1 VGHSFVHVLCD
12 ALVVLSPVV
21 SLFLAEVQ
29 AMKLL
34 TRYLRRE
41 IYASIALVFG
51 ALIMLFA
58 LLDLI
63 NELNSMGRGD
73 YKLGYVLLFVT
84 LTIPGHVYELFPV
97 AVLIGTIF
105 AMVQMAANSELT
117 VYRSSGVSLKQMIV
131 ALLKIGAPLV
141 VLCFLCGEFVAPP
154 SERLAQQ
161 TKLRAQNLQVSA
173 KEFRSGVW
181 VKDERSFVNVK
192 GMLPDTSLMGVS
204 IFEFDDS
211 YHLRSIISAEHA
223 TYLDEQR
230 WSLEGVRQTNFD
242 KQSANIS
249 ASVDNKPLAEW
260 RSTLNPDILSVLL
273 VVPEQMSAW
282 HLRQYTEHLRD
293 NHQKTTRYEIA
304 MWNKLVYPFAVLVM
318 MLLALPFSAYQ
329 RRTGG
334 ISGKIFMG
342 IVLGLSFHFIGR
354 LFANV
359 GALNEWSP
367 LLSATA
373 MSWLFLALALGMLW
387 RTERR

>member
-1 VGHSFVHVLCD
+1 
-12 ALVVLSPVV
+12 
-21 SLFLAEVQ
+21 
-29 AMKLL
+29 MRLL
-34 TRYLRRE
+34 TRYLSRE
-41 IYASIALVFG
+41 IYFSVALVFA
-51 ALIMLFA
+51 ALLMLFA

-73 YKLGYVLLFVT
+73 YRLGYVLLFVA

-117 VYRSSGVSLKQMIV
+117 VYRSSGVSLKQMIK
-131 ALLKIGAPLV
+131 ALLRIGAPLV
-141 VLCFLCGEFVAPP
+141 ILCFLIGEFVAPP
-154 SERLAQQ
+154 SERMAQQ
-161 TKLRAQNLQVSA
+161 LRLKAQNAQVSL

-181 VKDERSFVNVK
+181 VKDERSFINVK
-192 GMLPDTSLMGVS
+192 SVLPDTSLLDVS
-204 IFEFDDS
+204 IYEFDER

-223 TYLDEQR
+223 EYLEESR
-230 WSLEGVRQTNFD
+230 WRLEGIRETRFERQGAVT
-242 KQSANIS
+242 
-249 ASVDNKPLAEW
+249 DNRPEAEW
-260 RSTLNPDILSVLL
+260 RSSLNPDILSVLL

-282 HLRQYTEHLRD
+282 NLFQYTSHLRE
-293 NHQKTTRYEIA
+293 NHQKTARYEIA

-329 RRTGG
+329 RREGG

-342 IVLGLSFHFIGR
+342 IVLGLSFHFVGR
-354 LFANV
+354 LFANM
-359 GALNEWSP
+359 GALNDWSP

-373 MSWLFLALALGMLW
+373 MSWMFLGLAMWMLW